1 MYFTIFRTTCKDTI
15 NIADAKF
22 LRNIC
27 IFLVFLNAN
36 KFKILKAV
44 IEHNSPFMINLNKL
58 YELSRHF
65 KTVFIVVGAA
75 IMILSTL
82 FTNRLA
88 SALSKEEQKKI
99 EIWAEATRQ
108 LMSDEG
114 SNIEFTLSIIEDNTT
129 IPVIIVDENDQL
141 LDSRNLKIP
150 KNADDE
156 FYKKEIARL
165 KSRHK
170 AIEIDLG
177 GTSQYIYYDDSLL
190 LKQLYYFPYIQFG
203 VIIVFL
209 LIAYFAFS
217 GTKKAEQNRVWVGL
231 SKETAHQL
239 GTPISSLLAWV
250 DLLKARHEE
259 DKMIGE
265 MAKDV
270 NRLRIIAER
279 FSKIGS
285 APDLQLVS
293 LNETLLNAVQYM
305 TNRTSQKVAIKCH
318 FAEENPLFAKLNVP
332 LFEWVIENLCKNAI
346 DAMDGVGK
354 IDIEVIQRDK
364 DIIIDVTDNGKG
376 IEKNKFKT
384 IFSPGF
390 TTKKRGWGLGLSL
403 VKRIIE
409 EYHQGKIFVKSSEI
423 NVGTT
428 FRIVLKM

>member
-1 MYFTIFRTTCKDTI
+1 
-15 NIADAKF
+15 
-22 LRNIC
+22 
-27 IFLVFLNAN
+27 
-36 KFKILKAV
+36 
-44 IEHNSPFMINLNKL
+44 MINLNKL

-75 IMILSTL
+75 IMIASTL

-88 SALSKEEQKKI
+88 TALSKEEQKKI

-108 LMSDEG
+108 LMSAED

-129 IPVIIVDENDQL
+129 IPVIIVDENEQL

-150 KNADDE
+150 NNADE
-156 FYKKEIARL
+156 AFYKKEITRL
-165 KSRHK
+165 KSKHK

-177 GTSQYIYYDDSLL
+177 ETSQYIYYDDSLL

-209 LIAYFAFS
+209 LIAFFAFS

-293 LNETLLNAVQYM
+293 LNDTLQNAVQYM
-305 TNRTSQKVAIKCH
+305 TNRTSQKVAINCH
-318 FAEENPLFAKLNVP
+318 FDDENPLFVKLNVP

-346 DAMDGVGK
+346 DAMDGIGK
-354 IDIEVIQRDK
+354 IDIEVSQKEK
-364 DIIIDVTDNGKG
+364 DIVIDVTDNGKG

-428 FRIVLKM
+428 FRIILKM

>member
-1 MYFTIFRTTCKDTI
+1 
-15 NIADAKF
+15 
-22 LRNIC
+22 
-27 IFLVFLNAN
+27 
-36 KFKILKAV
+36 
-44 IEHNSPFMINLNKL
+44 MINLNKL

-65 KTVFIVVGAA
+65 KTVFILVGAA
-75 IMILSTL
+75 IMIASTL

-88 SALSKEEQKKI
+88 TALSKEEQKKI

-108 LMSDEG
+108 LMSAED

-129 IPVIIVDENDQL
+129 IPVIIVDENEQL

-150 KNADDE
+150 NNADE
-156 FYKKEIARL
+156 AFYKKEIARL
-165 KSRHK
+165 KSKHK

-177 GTSQYIYYDDSLL
+177 ETSQYIYYDDSLL

-209 LIAYFAFS
+209 LIAFFAFS

-293 LNETLLNAVQYM
+293 LNDTMQNAVQYM
-305 TNRTSQKVAIKCH
+305 TNRTSQKVAINCH
-318 FAEENPLFAKLNVP
+318 FEDENPLFVKLKVP

-346 DAMDGVGK
+346 DAMDGIGK
-354 IDIEVIQRDK
+354 IDIEVSQKEK
-364 DIIIDVTDNGKG
+364 DIVIDVTDNGKG

-428 FRIVLKM
+428 FRIILKM